1 MRIVFFGSP
10 QFATE
15 ILRIVERECE
25 IVAVV
30 TQPDRPFGRKQI
42 LKACDVKEYA
52 MQKEYPIFQPQA
64 LDSVL
69 LEQLLQLKP
78 DLFLVVAFGQIFPSE
93 FLDSTLCLNVHA
105 SLLPHLRGASPL
117 QEMILEERREFG
129 VTLMKMQEGLDEGDI
144 FGVSYLKIAENPNLQ
159 SLQSHLSRLGGKLT
173 LKVLKNLSNLNP
185 IPQNH
190 CDSSICKKIKKQAG
204 LIDFS
209 TKFYAKFLAFNPW
222 PSIFLSSGLKILSL
236 KMLQESS
243 RVAYGKIVRISEVGV
258 CISSVEGVVEILEVQ
273 PESKQKMSA
282 LDYVRGKRLGIGD
295 EFC

>member
-15 ILRIVERECE
+15 VLRIVERECE

-52 MQKEYPIFQPQA
+52 MQKEYLIFQPQT

-93 FLDSTLCLNVHA
+93 FLDSILCLNVHA

-144 FGVSYLKIAENPNLQ
+144 FGVSYLRMAENPNLQ
-159 SLQSHLSRLGGKLT
+159 SLQSRLSRIGGKLT

-185 IPQNH
+185 ISQNH

-236 KMLQESS
+236 KVLQESS
-243 RVAYGKIVRISEVGV
+243 SVAYGKIVRISEVGV